1 MRTALGRGWKWL
13 LGAVLGMLGFSGCE
27 ELGMFKDMYGSP
39 YAYYKLVGDVKDAKG
54 NPIQGIRVV
63 YDRNPENEHSRND
76 TLYTDSKGHFEKEK
90 AETTFWRTHAV
101 VRFEDVDGSAHGSF
115 KTKTLGRSE
124 LSVKHTEEGSGSW
137 YSGKYTVTVD
147 AVLEAAGTLAS
158 TPSPSMPSLKKKT
171 DENSTD

>member
-1 MRTALGRGWKWL
+1 MKTALGRGWKWL

-101 VRFEDVDGSAHGSF
+101 VRFEDVDGSENGSF
-115 KTKTLGRSE
+115 QSKVLTHDDMTSEKTKKGDGE
-124 LSVKHTEEGSGSW
+124 WFGGE
-137 YSGKYTVTVD
+137 YTVHAD
-147 AVLEAAGTLAS
+147 AVLEE
-158 TPSPSMPSLKKKT
+158 
-171 DENSTD
+171 DN